1 MSETQ
6 KYMGRN
12 QLLKRLTA
20 QVGDEKLAR
29 GLLIERGQMREDG
42 SLTAKGRERN
52 RMTAEERAIDR
63 AVKKSGHGAAAYT
76 YNPATNRATLRT
88 KR

>member
-1 MSETQ
+1 METQ

-12 QLLKRLTA
+12 QLLKRLSA
-20 QVGDEKLAR
+20 QVGSEKLAKE
-29 GLLIERGQMREDG
+29 LLIKRGHMTEG
-42 SLTAKGRERN
+42 GELTAKGRERN

-63 AVKKSGHGAAAYT
+63 ASKKSGYSDSKYT
-76 YNPATNRATLRT
+76 YNPATNRATLRK